1 MLRKMWKAPKMLN
14 VDMKKKPMFLRSWKQ
29 RIIFFV
35 AATENFFWH
44 YQYKKGIDKHLNPCS
59 GPAALP
65 TPEIFLDKLLHH
77 D

>member
-14 VDMKKKPMFLRSWKQ
+14 VGMFLRSWKQ

-35 AATENFFWH
+35 AAATENFFWH

>member
-1 MLRKMWKAPKMLN
+1 
-14 VDMKKKPMFLRSWKQ
+14 MKKSSKNAECRHEKKTMFLRSWKQ